1 MLARR
6 LHLWLGLIAGPL
18 LAVLAIT
25 GAVLAVDAIDD
36 RKDRRAEV
44 PAGLSVA
51 DLAAGLERHGVLE
64 RLAVTPAGTIV
75 AQFSKPRRRVAVD
88 PLDGALRPVTEPGA
102 ALRTVTEV
110 HRTLLLGN
118 LGRIILALATLF
130 GLVLTVTGLSRLW
143 RGEGGGG
150 AVRRLHRR
158 LGLLSAPA
166 IAVSVVT
173 GLGLAAVAM
182 FPFQV
187 EGVRPAFPA
196 ALIEGDRLPV
206 GGVAA
211 LRAVAVRDL
220 EELVLPRAEDP
231 DDAYFLATGES
242 FAWIDPVSGHVAA
255 SRERPMAHR
264 LAVAVLRIHA
274 GRGMEQMAV
283 ILGLGAA
290 MVVLLSVTGFAAGGV
305 IRRGPH
311 LVSRPTD
318 EADTII
324 LVGSQAGTTW
334 RFAERLAEQLEQAGH
349 HIELAAMNSLAP
361 VYPKAAR
368 LVVLTATHGVGEAPT
383 SADRFLDR
391 LSQSDL
397 PPAYAVLGFGERGA
411 ASFCGFAEAVDTALA
426 AAGALPLLPLARIHR
441 RSESDYAAWVE
452 RLLVALGHDG
462 GGGPS
467 EHAPSG
473 RDETAAMVG
482 IR

>member
-25 GAVLAVDAIDD
+25 GVVLAVDAIDD
-36 RKDRRAEV
+36 WTDRRTEV

-75 AQFSKPRRRVAVD
+75 AQFATQRRRVAVD
-88 PLDGALRPVTEPGA
+88 PLDGALRPLTEPDA
-102 ALRTVTEV
+102 ALRAATEL

-118 LGRIILALATLF
+118 LGRIILALATLS
-130 GLVLTVTGLSRLW
+130 GLLLTATGLSRLW
-143 RGEGGGG
+143 RGERGGG

-158 LGLLSAPA
+158 LGLLFAPA
-166 IAVSVVT
+166 IVVSAVT
-173 GLGLAAVAM
+173 GLGLAAVAI

-196 ALIEGDRLPV
+196 ALIEGDRLAV
-206 GGVAA
+206 GAVAA

-231 DDAYFLATGES
+231 DDAYFLASGAS
-242 FAWIDPVSGHVAA
+242 FAWIDPVSGDVAA

-264 LAVAVLRIHA
+264 LVVAVLRIHA
-274 GRGMEQMAV
+274 GRGMVEIAV

-290 MVVLLSVTGFAAGGV
+290 VLVLLAVTGIAACGI

-311 LVSRPTD
+311 LGSRPTA
-318 EADTII
+318 EADTVI
-324 LVGSQAGTTW
+324 LVGSQGGTTW
-334 RFAERLAEQLEQAGH
+334 RFADRLAERLKQAGH
-349 HIELAAMNSLAP
+349 HVELAAMNSLAP
-361 VYPKAAR
+361 AYPKAAR
-368 LVVLTATHGVGEAPT
+368 LVVLTATHGVGEAPAC
-383 SADRFLDR
+383 ADRFLDR
-391 LSQSDL
+391 LSQSVV

-411 ASFCGFAEAVDTALA
+411 AAFCGFAEAVDTALA
-426 AAGALPLLPLARIHR
+426 AAGARPLLPLARIHR
-441 RSESDYAAWVE
+441 RSETDYAAWVE
-452 RLLVALGHDG
+452 RLLVALGHG
-462 GGGPS
+462 GDEAAS
-467 EHAPSG
+467 TG
-473 RDETAAMVG
+473 RDEPV
-482 IR
+482 RRVWVR